1 MNAAP
6 VQMSVPLS
14 QLVSSRRNPRKVK
27 PARDAHHRLVALVR
41 SQGLLQPLVVR
52 KIDRKRYEVV
62 AGHRRLA
69 ALKEIHRN
77 DGDPKIA
84 CVLQDVDAEAA
95 ESLALGENFA
105 HAPMH
110 PLDEAEAFAR
120 LAGEDGKD
128 AIAIASEFGVT
139 EHYVRQRMKLGTLA
153 HEVKAAYR
161 QDAIDTATAEAFAAV
176 PEDRQLEIW
185 KELNGHPQHAQHVRN
200 RIDHAWIDSKHAL
213 FDVSALPESAISRDL
228 FGDRVLVERS
238 AFMEAQNQA
247 LELQRQPLAEE
258 GWAEIIVGR
267 REDVQDRLY
276 AMNTPE
282 REFDELTRKKL
293 EKLDQRRAK
302 LEAAAENLGE
312 GEEAKL
318 NRLQERF
325 DDLEAQAQ
333 EIVDQAPEHN
343 SEAMKSMATVFLLLA
358 PDGQVRRE
366 IRVPKQKR
374 PPARDGAGTDSS
386 NPGSDSQSP
395 RPPTPDDLS
404 DKQLAAA
411 FTHQVLA
418 VREALLG
425 SAIAR
430 KRVLAMILHD
440 QVRSE
445 ALSIRHE
452 PNGVTLHASEQA
464 FTSPVFEKL
473 KKRRAEL
480 DPLHDQPLL
489 DDPEAYERFS
499 KLSSAKL
506 DALIDLLVVSC
517 LTAHPLRRT
526 GLVAALAKEL
536 KVDVRKHWRPDAAW
550 LSGYRKIQLAHLI
563 VELKGPVHAPA
574 PERKKSELIE
584 QLAMLFTDAAEGKLS
599 DDALADRVNRWLPS
613 NLREEKE
620 EAE

>member
-27 PARDAHHRLVALVR
+27 PARDAHHRLVALIR

-52 KIDRKRYEVV
+52 KIDHKRYEVV
-62 AGHRRLA
+62 AGHRRFA

-84 CVLQDVDAEAA
+84 CMLQDVDAEAA

-110 PLDEAEAFAR
+110 PLDEAR
-120 LAGEDGKD
+120 LAGDDGKD
-128 AIAIASEFGVT
+128 AVAIASEFGVS
-139 EHYVRQRMKLGTLA
+139 EHYVKQRMKLGALA
-153 HEVKAAYR
+153 KEVKAAYR

-200 RIDHAWIDSKHAL
+200 LIDHAWIDSKHAL

-238 AFMEAQNQA
+238 AFMEAQTKA
-247 LELQRQPLAEE
+247 LESQRHPLAEE

-276 AMNTPE
+276 AMDAPE
-282 REFDELTRKKL
+282 REFDEPTRKKL
-293 EKLDQRRAK
+293 EKLDQRRAR

-312 GEEAKL
+312 GDEAKL
-318 NRLQERF
+318 NRLQNRF
-325 DDLEAQAQ
+325 DDLEAEAE
-333 EIVDQAPEHN
+333 EIVSRAPEHH
-343 SEAMKSMATVFLLLA
+343 SEAMKSVATVFLLLG

-366 IRVPKQKR
+366 IRIPKQKR
-374 PPARDGAGTDSS
+374 SSTGAGAEIDSA
-386 NPGSDSQSP
+386 NGGGASQSP
-395 RPPTPDDLS
+395 TPPTPDDLS
-404 DKQLAAA
+404 DKQLATA

-418 VREALLG
+418 VREALLA
-425 SAIAR
+425 STTAR

-452 PNGVTLHASEQA
+452 PNGTTLHASEQA
-464 FTSPVFEKL
+464 FTSTVFEKL
-473 KKRRAEL
+473 KKRRTEL

-489 DDPEAYERFS
+489 DDREAYER
-499 KLSSAKL
+499 LSQLTSRKL

-526 GLVAALAKEL
+526 ESVTALAKEL
-536 KVDVRKHWRPDAAW
+536 KVDVRKHWRPDTAW
-550 LSGYRKIQLAHLI
+550 LSGYQKIQLAHLI
-563 VELKGPVHAPA
+563 VELKGPTHAPA
-574 PERKKSELIE
+574 PDRKKSELIE
-584 QLAMLFTDAAEGKLS
+584 QLAQLFTDAAERELS
-599 DDALADRVNRWLPS
+599 DAALADRVNRWLPF
-613 NLREEKE
+613 NLRAEKE